1 MHLEHQR
8 IIDCSTMLASECS
21 DMCLVA
27 LEHCSDFA
35 LRADVS
41 TDTVH
46 GSVTIVHNVP
56 PIPHE
61 FLVEVYEVDEA
72 STERQST
79 LKRPVAMPT
88 KETLQTR
95 LDTLG

>member
-8 IIDCSTMLASECS
+8 IIDCSAMLASECS
-21 DMCLVA
+21 DKCLVA

-35 LRADVS
+35 LRADVP

-46 GSVTIVHNVP
+46 GSVTIVHNAP

-61 FLVEVYEVDEA
+61 FIVEVYEADEA
-72 STERQST
+72 PTSRQST
-79 LKRPVAMPT
+79 LKRPTVMPT
-88 KETLQTR
+88 EETLRTR
-95 LDTLG
+95 LDTLA